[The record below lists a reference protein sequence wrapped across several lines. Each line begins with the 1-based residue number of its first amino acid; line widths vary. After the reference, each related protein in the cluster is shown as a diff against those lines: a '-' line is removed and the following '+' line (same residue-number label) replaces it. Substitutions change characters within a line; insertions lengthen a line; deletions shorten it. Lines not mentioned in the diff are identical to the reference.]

1 MFSILLMESPPCLV
15 QDQFAKTPET
25 TETPI
30 TPIIT
35 TTCIQDMELA
45 AKCQLSAKPSISQ
58 DSDINLLGSSTEGH
72 ASINGTLLAAPS
84 TADSGSV
91 QTDLSDTSE
100 SDAEKCRELF
110 LQY

>member
-1 MFSILLMESPPCLV
+1 
-15 QDQFAKTPET
+15 
-25 TETPI
+25 
-30 TPIIT
+30 
-35 TTCIQDMELA
+35 MELA